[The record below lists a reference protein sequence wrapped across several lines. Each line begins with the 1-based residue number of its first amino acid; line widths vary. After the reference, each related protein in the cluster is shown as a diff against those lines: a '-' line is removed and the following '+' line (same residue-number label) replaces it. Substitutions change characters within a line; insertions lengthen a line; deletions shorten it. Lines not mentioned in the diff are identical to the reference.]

1 MEKELYYKK
10 AIEIL
15 TAEADKLLNKSKNLE
30 ETFEDGYRLMEA
42 VAILSESNAP
52 EGYLGLNDPDN
63 YEFIIE
69 EK

>member
-15 TAEADKLLNKSKNLE
+15 TAEAKKLLESKNLE

-42 VAILSESNAP
+42 VALLSTSDKP
-52 EGYLGLNDPDN
+52 EGYLGLSNPDD
-63 YEFIIE
+63 YEFIVE
-69 EK
+69 EE